1 MLPRFGF
8 VAGMAISVVVA
19 LLIWAAYVSILI
31 FRHDTAEAETVG
43 LSDSPQAKSDA
54 IMWGHTSSSFVRNW
68 HKHNRG
74 WAALNL
80 LTALGRLCPLLGV
93 KRTSRFGAVIS
104 AFHPKRTV
112 TMHHKFCFRESSSA
126 IVASLCSAELG
137 ATAG

>member
-54 IMWGHTSSSFVRNW
+54 KSVSDLYVGPHIIIVCSELAQTQPRMG
-68 HKHNRG
+68 
-74 WAALNL
+74 
-80 LTALGRLCPLLGV
+80 CP
-93 KRTSRFGAVIS
+93 
-104 AFHPKRTV
+104 
-112 TMHHKFCFRESSSA
+112 
-126 IVASLCSAELG
+126 
-137 ATAG
+137 